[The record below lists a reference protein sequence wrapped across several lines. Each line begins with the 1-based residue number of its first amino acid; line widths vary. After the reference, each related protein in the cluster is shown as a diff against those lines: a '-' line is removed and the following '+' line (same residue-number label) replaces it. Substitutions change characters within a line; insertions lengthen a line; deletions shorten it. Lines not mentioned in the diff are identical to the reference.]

1 MYENNWYGLDGF
13 VQLKYNFHF
22 NEIFSIQDLKVL
34 RIKHGWKITLI
45 NMERL
50 NFLRFNCISK
60 EVPIL

>member
-34 RIKHGWKITLI
+34 RIKHG
-45 NMERL
+45 
-50 NFLRFNCISK
+50 
-60 EVPIL
+60 